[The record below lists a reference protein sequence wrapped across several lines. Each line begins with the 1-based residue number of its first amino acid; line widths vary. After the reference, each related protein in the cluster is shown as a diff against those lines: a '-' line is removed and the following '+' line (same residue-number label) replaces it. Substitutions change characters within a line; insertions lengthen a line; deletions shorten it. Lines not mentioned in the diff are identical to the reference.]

1 MSDPRTRSS
10 AYADLV
16 AAMLG
21 ARSAPATGAFDA
33 ALAEAEAAGR
43 LDPATARTL
52 RYWQR
57 ASVAEVVDHA
67 VSVLPAALV
76 AGDEADAAAAE
87 AAADAAAAWE
97 RARVLLP
104 ASDGHDTREAAS
116 RPAPADD
123 PGAPGA
129 GHPAAGEGP
138 VGAARRRLLVAGL
151 TVLPETGDAR

>member
-1 MSDPRTRSS
+1 
-10 AYADLV
+10 
-16 AAMLG
+16 MLG

-33 ALAEAEAAGR
+33 ALAEAEASGR
-43 LDPATARTL
+43 LDAATARTL

-67 VSVLPAALV
+67 VGVLPAALV

-87 AAADAAAAWE
+87 AAAEAAAAWE
-97 RARVLLP
+97 RARALLP
-104 ASDGHDTREAAS
+104 ASQRHGSQEEAAS
-116 RPAPADD
+116 PTPD

-129 GHPAAGEGP
+129 GHPATGEGP